1 MSCGTPPLVGPLTA
15 PFTFS
20 NFIIGNAGLST
31 AFFQFDSND
40 FFGNGLFDDNTTVA
54 AFGNGYAC
62 PPSSP
67 AIQLTSRNRVVCVA
81 PFISSLTGVIIGIGT
96 TWTGKVF
103 IINGAGIPAQSDQV
117 VPELLL
123 DYNLQ
128 FGNSPVCDGWAPP
141 TGECG
146 VPGQSLCY
154 PLSQAILDVASR
166 LSDLNLVH
174 WTSAEIQRYLVEALR
189 TYNALTQRYRNRST
203 FTTAPAAAFYDM
215 PTVIPALRGYNVTD
229 RDLVLDIQYALLEPP
244 NSSAWTG
251 TSMFNFAE
259 VVGAIQRRTDQFV
272 RETGAVVTRAV
283 TNLTPDANGRVTL
296 PSNVISIRRAAWI
309 MANGTVI
316 PLIRDDEWSLQKYA
330 RAWQT
335 PVAPT
340 LTWPTVYSVGVSP
353 PLTVQLGPPPS
364 DPGTLELL
372 VVVLSP
378 TFNPAVSPTLL
389 GVPDDWTW
397 VVKFGALADL
407 FGMEGVAKDAVRQKH
422 CDDRWTQG
430 IELATQASV
439 LLDGFV
445 AGAVTQV
452 NSVTDVD
459 MYQRSWQ
466 TTLGAPAQLVT
477 TAQNIV
483 GCAPPP
489 DANGGAGYV
498 ITVDVV
504 ANMPIPVNPT
514 DCVNLGVDDSVLDS
528 IYDYAEYLAMV
539 KEGSGQLN
547 DAVQLLQ
554 RFFGACGVTMKLES
568 ADVPN
573 RGAILQQ
580 TVQDSRVKPRLSPA
594 EPTETP

>member
-1 MSCGTPPLVGPLTA
+1 MSCGTPPLVGPLTP

-40 FFGNGLFDDNTTVA
+40 FFGNGLFDDNTTVT
-54 AFGNGYAC
+54 AFGNTYGC
-62 PPSSP
+62 PPINP
-67 AIQLTSRNRVVCVA
+67 ALQLVSRNRVVCNA
-81 PFISSLTGVIIGIGT
+81 PFITSLNNVIIGPGT
-96 TWTGKVF
+96 TWTGRVF
-103 IINGAGIPAQSDQV
+103 LVNGASIPAQADQV
-117 VPELLL
+117 LAEFLL
-123 DYNLQ
+123 DYDLQ

-146 VPGQSLCY
+146 VPGQSVCY

-189 TYNALTQRYRNRST
+189 TYNALTQTYRNRAT

-215 PTVIPALRGYNVTD
+215 PTVIPALRAYNVTD
-229 RDLVLDIQYALLEPP
+229 RDLVLDIQYSVMEPP
-244 NSSAWTG
+244 NSSGWSG
-251 TSMFNFAE
+251 TSMFNFNE
-259 VVGAIQRRTDQFV
+259 VVGAIQRRTDQFI

-283 TNLTPDANGRVTL
+283 TGLTPDANGRVVI

-316 PLIRDDEWSLQKYA
+316 PLVRDDSWSLQKYN

-335 PVAPT
+335 AAPPT
-340 LTWPTVYSVGVSP
+340 DSWPTVYSVSVNP
-353 PLTVQLGPPPS
+353 PLSVQLAPPPS
-364 DPGTLELL
+364 VAGTLELL
-372 VVVLSP
+372 AVVLSP
-378 TFNPAVSPTLL
+378 TFNPAVSATLL

-407 FGMEGVAKDAVRQKH
+407 FGMEGVANDPARAKH
-422 CDDRWTQG
+422 CQDRWTQG

-439 LLDGFV
+439 LLDGFI

-459 MYQRSWQ
+459 MYQRTWQ
-466 TTLGAPAQLVT
+466 TTLGAPARLLT

-489 DANGGAGYV
+489 DTNGGAGYV
-498 ITVDVV
+498 VTVDVV
-504 ANMPIPVNPT
+504 ANMPVPVNPT
-514 DCVNLGVDDSVLDS
+514 DCINLGIDDSVLDS
-528 IYDYAEYLAMV
+528 LYDYAEYLAMV
-539 KEGSGQLN
+539 KEGAGQLN
-547 DAVQLLQ
+547 EAVQLLQ
-554 RFFGACGVTMKLES
+554 RFFGACGVTMKLDQ

-573 RGAILQQ
+573 RGPMLQQ
-580 TVQDSRVKPRLSPA
+580 TVQEMRVNSYLDTPEA
-594 EPTETP
+594 TETP